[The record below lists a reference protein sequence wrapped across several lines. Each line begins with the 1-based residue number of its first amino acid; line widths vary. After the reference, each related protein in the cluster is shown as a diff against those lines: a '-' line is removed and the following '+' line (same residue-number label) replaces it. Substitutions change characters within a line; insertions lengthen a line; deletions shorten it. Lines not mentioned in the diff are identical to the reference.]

1 MTVRSLVLV
10 IAMQYL
16 TGGGHAAASSNNYSA
31 PATIVIS
38 QVYGGGGNSGAPFK
52 NDFVELLNRGNTA
65 VSLNGWALQYT
76 SATGTTWSRADL
88 SGTIAPG
95 AYYLVQLAGG
105 ANGADLPAPN
115 AIGTLAMAAGAGKV
129 ALTNSTTN
137 LSGSCPS
144 VATIVDLVGYGTN
157 ASCFEGSGPAPAPGN
172 TLAVRRGGNGCQET
186 DQNSADFATGAPL
199 PRNGNAPPNPCA
211 IGGGAR
217 FLPDDV
223 RITVTSSGPCLP
235 FTAEAKITNSGTR
248 PQRDNPGAEFVA
260 VMPEGLRILAGSCRV
275 PNSGS
280 CTETTSSIAWNGTL
294 APSESAVISWQLDVT
309 TESNVPA
316 NELCFT
322 STVRFDAN
330 DDGSNEAETAVIRC
344 ATVTCLAGNPG
355 IALPIESTQ
364 AANRPGSVLVI
375 PFFVSNASA
384 PQNENTRF
392 SLTNS
397 NNSRAATVHIFLIE
411 DDGPSMSDMFSCL
424 TPNQTQVFL
433 ASEIDPNT
441 AGYAVVVAV
450 DPGSGCPIA
459 FNYLLGGAEVMLSSG
474 HAGTLGAEAFT
485 SQTGPAVVC
494 GATNTTAELRFDGQ
508 DYSRAPR
515 VLVVD
520 NLSSPADDS
529 QGVLIIVRLG
539 GNLLQG
545 GSTLG
550 QLVGIAFNDT
560 ESTFSFGVSTSRRQ
574 LRLRINDGFP
584 RTTPRFGEIVPSGR
598 SGWMKVWLNSD
609 GAILGALLAFNP
621 KSRISAAAFSGG
633 KNLHKLTLTDAAR
646 LTIPVF
652 PPGC

>member
-1 MTVRSLVLV
+1 MIVRSLVLV

-16 TGGGHAAASSNNYSA
+16 TGGGQADASSNNSSV

-38 QVYGGGGNSGAPFK
+38 QIYGGGGNSGAPFK

-65 VSLNGWALQYT
+65 VALSGWALQYT

-115 AIGTLAMAAGAGKV
+115 AIGTIAMAAGAGKV
-129 ALTNSTTN
+129 ALTASTTS

-144 VATIVDLVGYGTN
+144 SATTVDLVGYGTN
-157 ASCFEGSGPAPAPGN
+157 ASCFEGSGPAPAPSN
-172 TLAVRRGGNGCQET
+172 TLSVKRGGNGCQET
-186 DQNSADFATGAPL
+186 DQNAADFATGVPL
-199 PRNGNAPPNPCA
+199 PRNGSAPANICA
-211 IGGGAR
+211 VGGGAR

-223 RITVTSSGPCLP
+223 RITVTASGACLP
-235 FTAEAKITNSGTR
+235 FAAEARITNSGTR
-248 PQRDNPGAEFVA
+248 PQRDNPGSEFVA
-260 VMPEGLRILAGSCRV
+260 VMPGGLRVLAGSCRV
-275 PNSGS
+275 ANTGS
-280 CTETTSSIAWNGTL
+280 CTETGSTIAWNGTL

-309 TESNVPA
+309 PESNVPG

-322 STVRFDAN
+322 STVHYDAN
-330 DDGSNEAETAVIRC
+330 DDGTNETETALTRC
-344 ATVTCLAGNPG
+344 VPVTCLAGNPG
-355 IALPIESTQ
+355 IAMPIESTQ
-364 AANRPGSVLVI
+364 SANRPGSVLVI
-375 PFFVSNASA
+375 PFFASNASA
-384 PQNENTRF
+384 PQSENTRF
-392 SLTNS
+392 SLTNT

-411 DDGPSMSDMFSCL
+411 DDGPSMSDMFSCM

-450 DPGSGCPIA
+450 DLVSGCPIA
-459 FNYLLGGAEVMLSSG
+459 FNYLLGSAEVMLASG
-474 HAGTLGAEAFT
+474 HAGTLVAEAFT
-485 SQTGPAVVC
+485 SQAGPAAVC
-494 GATNTTAELRFDGQ
+494 GAANTTAELRFDGQ

-529 QGVLIIVRLG
+529 QGVLIIDRLG

-550 QLVGIAFNDT
+550 QLVGIVFNDT
-560 ESTFSFGVSTSRRQ
+560 ESTFSFGLNTSRRQ

-609 GAILGALLAFNP
+609 GAILGALLVFSPKTRASASAFN
-621 KSRISAAAFSGG
+621 GG
-633 KNLHKLTLTDAAR
+633 RNLHKLTLTQAAR
-646 LTIPVF
+646 LTIPIF
-652 PPGC
+652 PPAC